1 MKVGVIGS
9 GYVGLVAA
17 ACFAE
22 MGNDVI
28 CVDVDENKISKLKDG
43 ILPIY
48 EPGLEVLVKENYK
61 RESLKFTTEINGS
74 LNSSEVVFI
83 AVGTPMGD
91 DGSADLKYVLQ
102 VAQSIGENMNHHL
115 VVVDKS
121 TVPIGTADKVKKTI
135 QLALDNRN
143 SDLTFDVVSNPEFLK
158 EGAAIDDFLRP
169 DRVVI
174 GAESEEDFE
183 LMNELY
189 KPFTRNGAPIIHMDP
204 LSAEMTKY
212 ASNAMLAT
220 RISFMNEIACICD
233 AAGANVAMVRK
244 GVGTD
249 SRIGQ
254 PFLYSGIGYGGSC
267 FPKDVKAIMHTA
279 QEYGYNFQILD
290 AVEAVNADM
299 KKLMLRKVTDI
310 FGEDLSEVKVA
321 LWGLAFKPKT
331 DDMREAPAI
340 TLCAGLTERGATV
353 NACDPEAIDN
363 AREIIGDDVNY
374 MTDQYQ
380 AIDGADVLIL
390 ATEWNDYRNP
400 DFEKMASLMKRKL
413 VLDGRNALSSKR
425 LAEHGFERYGVGIPP
440 LKPNN

>member
-1 MKVGVIGS
+1 MKIAVIGT
-9 GYVGLVAA
+9 GYVGLVAGT
-17 ACFAE
+17 CFAE
-22 MGNDVI
+22 MGSHVT
-28 CVDVDENKISKLKDG
+28 CVDIDEEKIAGLLKG
-43 ILPIY
+43 KVPIY
-48 EPGLEVLVKENYK
+48 EPGLSELVLSNVGNG
-61 RESLKFTTEINGS
+61 RLSFTTDLKTAVGDARI
-74 LNSSEVVFI
+74 VFI
-83 AVGTPMGD
+83 AVGTPS
-91 DGSADLKYVLQ
+91 SADGGADLTAVFK
-102 VAQSIGENMNHHL
+102 VAESIGAVANGPKL
-115 VVVDKS
+115 IVDKS
-121 TVPIGTADKVKKTI
+121 TVPVGTAAKVKEFAQSQTEHKM
-135 QLALDNRN
+135 
-143 SDLTFDVVSNPEFLK
+143 SVCSNPEFLK

-174 GAESEEDFE
+174 GAESDEDFE
-183 LMNELY
+183 LMEELY
-189 KPFTRNGAPIIHMDP
+189 KPFTRNGAPIVRMDP

-220 RISFMNEIACICD
+220 RISFMNEIALICD
-233 AAGANVAMVRK
+233 AAGANVEMVRK

-249 SRIGQ
+249 ARIGQ

-279 QEYGYNFQILD
+279 QEHGYNFQILD

-299 KKLMLRKVTDI
+299 KKLMLHKVTDI
-310 FGEDLSEVKVA
+310 FGEDLSGVTVA

-353 NACDPEAIDN
+353 RACDPEAIEN
-363 AREIIGDDVNY
+363 AREIIGDGVEYLD
-374 MTDQYQ
+374 DQYQ

-400 DFEKMASLMKRKL
+400 DYEKMASLMKRKL

>member
-1 MKVGVIGS
+1 MKIAVIGT
-9 GYVGLVAA
+9 GYVGLVAGT
-17 ACFAE
+17 CFAE
-22 MGNDVI
+22 MGSQVT
-28 CVDVDENKISKLKDG
+28 CVDIDEEKIAGLLKG
-43 ILPIY
+43 KVPIY
-48 EPGLEVLVKENYK
+48 EPGLSELVVSNV
-61 RESLKFTTEINGS
+61 RNGRLNFTTDLKTAVGDARI
-74 LNSSEVVFI
+74 VFI
-83 AVGTPMGD
+83 AVGTPSDAEG
-91 DGSADLKYVLQ
+91 GADLTAVFK
-102 VAQSIGENMNHHL
+102 VAESIGAVANGPKL
-115 VVVDKS
+115 IVDKS
-121 TVPIGTADKVKKTI
+121 TVPVGTAAKVKEFAQSQTEHKM
-135 QLALDNRN
+135 
-143 SDLTFDVVSNPEFLK
+143 SVCSNPEFLK

-174 GAESEEDFE
+174 GAESDEDFE
-183 LMNELY
+183 LMDELY
-189 KPFTRNGAPIIHMDP
+189 KPFTRNGAPIIRMDP

-220 RISFMNEIACICD
+220 RISFMNEIALICD
-233 AAGANVAMVRK
+233 AAGANVEMVRK

-249 SRIGQ
+249 ARIGQ

-279 QEYGYNFQILD
+279 QEHGYNFQILD
-290 AVEAVNADM
+290 AVEAVNAEM
-299 KKLMLRKVTDI
+299 KKLMLHKVTEL
-310 FGEDLSEVKVA
+310 FGEDLTGVTVA

-353 NACDPEAIDN
+353 RACDPEAIEN
-363 AREIIGDDVNY
+363 AREIIGDGVEYLD
-374 MTDQYQ
+374 DQYQ

-400 DFEKMASLMKRKL
+400 NYEKMASLMKRKL
-413 VLDGRNALSSKR
+413 VLDGRNALSAKR

>member
-1 MKVGVIGS
+1 MKIAVIGT
-9 GYVGLVAA
+9 GYVGLVAGT
-17 ACFAE
+17 CFAE
-22 MGNDVI
+22 MGSQVT
-28 CVDVDENKISKLKDG
+28 CVDIDEEKIAGLLKG
-43 ILPIY
+43 KVPIY
-48 EPGLEVLVKENYK
+48 EPGLSELVLSNVSNG
-61 RESLKFTTEINGS
+61 RLNFTTDLKTAVGDARI
-74 LNSSEVVFI
+74 VFI
-83 AVGTPMGD
+83 AVGTPSD
-91 DGSADLKYVLQ
+91 ADGGADLTAVFK
-102 VAQSIGENMNHHL
+102 VAESIGAVANGPKL
-115 VVVDKS
+115 IVDKS
-121 TVPIGTADKVKKTI
+121 TVPVGTAAKVKEFAQSQTDHKM
-135 QLALDNRN
+135 
-143 SDLTFDVVSNPEFLK
+143 SVCSNPEFLK

-174 GAESEEDFE
+174 GAESDEDFE
-183 LMNELY
+183 LMDELY
-189 KPFTRNGAPIIHMDP
+189 KPFTRNGAPIIRMDP

-220 RISFMNEIACICD
+220 RISFMNEIALICD
-233 AAGANVAMVRK
+233 AAGANVEMVRK

-249 SRIGQ
+249 ARIGQ

-279 QEYGYNFQILD
+279 QEHGYNFQILD
-290 AVEAVNADM
+290 AVEAVNAEM
-299 KKLMLRKVTDI
+299 KKLMLHKVTEL
-310 FGEDLSEVKVA
+310 FGEDLSGVTVA

-353 NACDPEAIDN
+353 RACDPEAIEN
-363 AREIIGDDVNY
+363 ARELIGDGVEYLD
-374 MTDQYQ
+374 DQYQ

-400 DFEKMASLMKRKL
+400 NYEKMASLMKRKL

>member
-1 MKVGVIGS
+1 MKIAVIGT
-9 GYVGLVAA
+9 GYVGLVAGT
-17 ACFAE
+17 CFAE
-22 MGNDVI
+22 MGSQVT
-28 CVDVDENKISKLKDG
+28 CVDIDEEKIAGLLKG
-43 ILPIY
+43 KVPIY
-48 EPGLEVLVKENYK
+48 EPGLSELVLSNVSNG
-61 RESLKFTTEINGS
+61 RLSFTTDLKTAVGDARI
-74 LNSSEVVFI
+74 VFI
-83 AVGTPMGD
+83 AVGTPSD
-91 DGSADLKYVLQ
+91 ADGGADLTAVFK
-102 VAQSIGENMNHHL
+102 VAESIGAVANGPKL
-115 VVVDKS
+115 IVDKS
-121 TVPIGTADKVKKTI
+121 TVPVGTAAKVKEFAQSQTEHKM
-135 QLALDNRN
+135 
-143 SDLTFDVVSNPEFLK
+143 SVCSNPEFLK

-174 GAESEEDFE
+174 GAESDEDFE
-183 LMNELY
+183 LMDELY
-189 KPFTRNGAPIIHMDP
+189 KPFTRNGAPIIRMDP

-220 RISFMNEIACICD
+220 RISFMNEIALICD
-233 AAGANVAMVRK
+233 AAGANVEMVRK

-249 SRIGQ
+249 ARIGQ

-279 QEYGYNFQILD
+279 QEHGYNFQILD
-290 AVEAVNADM
+290 AVEAVNAEM
-299 KKLMLRKVTDI
+299 KKLMLHKVTEL
-310 FGEDLSEVKVA
+310 FGEDLSGVTVA

-353 NACDPEAIDN
+353 RACDPEAIEN
-363 AREIIGDDVNY
+363 ARELIGDGVEYLD
-374 MTDQYQ
+374 DQYQ

-400 DFEKMASLMKRKL
+400 NYEKMASLMKRKL
-413 VLDGRNALSSKR
+413 VLDGRNALSAKR

>member
-1 MKVGVIGS
+1 MKIAVIGT
-9 GYVGLVAA
+9 GYVGLVAGT
-17 ACFAE
+17 CFAE
-22 MGNDVI
+22 MGSQVS
-28 CVDVDENKISKLKDG
+28 CVDIDEEKIAGLLKG
-43 ILPIY
+43 KVPIY
-48 EPGLEVLVKENYK
+48 EPGLSELVVSNV
-61 RESLKFTTEINGS
+61 RNGRLNFTTDLKTAVGDARI
-74 LNSSEVVFI
+74 VFI
-83 AVGTPMGD
+83 AVGTPSD
-91 DGSADLKYVLQ
+91 ADGGADLTAVFK
-102 VAQSIGENMNHHL
+102 VAESIGAVANGPKL
-115 VVVDKS
+115 IVDKS
-121 TVPIGTADKVKKTI
+121 TVPVGTAAKVKEFAQSQTDHKM
-135 QLALDNRN
+135 
-143 SDLTFDVVSNPEFLK
+143 SVCSNPEFLK

-174 GAESEEDFE
+174 GAESDEDFE
-183 LMNELY
+183 LMDELY
-189 KPFTRNGAPIIHMDP
+189 KPFTRNGAPIIRMDP

-220 RISFMNEIACICD
+220 RISFMNEIALICD
-233 AAGANVAMVRK
+233 TAGANVEMVRK

-249 SRIGQ
+249 ARIGQ

-279 QEYGYNFQILD
+279 QEHGYNFQILE

-299 KKLMLRKVTDI
+299 KKLMLHKVTSI
-310 FGEDLSEVKVA
+310 FGEDLSGVTVA

-340 TLCAGLTERGATV
+340 TLCTGLTERGATV
-353 NACDPEAIDN
+353 RACDPEAIEN
-363 AREIIGDDVNY
+363 AREIIGDGVEYLD
-374 MTDQYQ
+374 DQYQ

-400 DFEKMASLMKRKL
+400 NYEKMASLMKRKL

>member
-1 MKVGVIGS
+1 MKIAVIGT
-9 GYVGLVAA
+9 GYVGLVAGT
-17 ACFAE
+17 CFAE
-22 MGNDVI
+22 MGSQVT
-28 CVDVDENKISKLKDG
+28 CVDIDEEKIAGLLKG
-43 ILPIY
+43 KVPIY
-48 EPGLEVLVKENYK
+48 EPGLSELVVSNV
-61 RESLKFTTEINGS
+61 RNGRLNFTTDLKTAVGDARI
-74 LNSSEVVFI
+74 VFI
-83 AVGTPMGD
+83 AVGTPSGA
-91 DGSADLKYVLQ
+91 DGGADLTAVFK
-102 VAQSIGENMNHHL
+102 VAESIGAVANGPKL
-115 VVVDKS
+115 IVDKS
-121 TVPIGTADKVKKTI
+121 TVPVGTAAKVKEFAQSQTEHKM
-135 QLALDNRN
+135 
-143 SDLTFDVVSNPEFLK
+143 SVCSNPEFLK

-174 GAESEEDFE
+174 GAESDEDFE
-183 LMNELY
+183 LMDELY
-189 KPFTRNGAPIIHMDP
+189 KPFTRNGAPIIRMDP

-220 RISFMNEIACICD
+220 RISFMNEIALICD
-233 AAGANVAMVRK
+233 AAGANVEMVRK

-249 SRIGQ
+249 ARIGQ

-279 QEYGYNFQILD
+279 QEHGYNFQILD
-290 AVEAVNADM
+290 AVEAVNAEM
-299 KKLMLRKVTDI
+299 KKLMLHKVTEL
-310 FGEDLSEVKVA
+310 FGEDLSGVTVA

-353 NACDPEAIDN
+353 RACDPEAIEN
-363 AREIIGDDVNY
+363 ARELIGDGVEYLD
-374 MTDQYQ
+374 DQYQ

-400 DFEKMASLMKRKL
+400 NYEKMASLMKRKL
-413 VLDGRNALSSKR
+413 ILDGRNALSSKR

>member
-1 MKVGVIGS
+1 MKIAVIGT
-9 GYVGLVAA
+9 GYVGLVAGT
-17 ACFAE
+17 CFAE
-22 MGNDVI
+22 MGSQVT
-28 CVDVDENKISKLKDG
+28 CVDIDEEKIAGLLKG
-43 ILPIY
+43 KVPIY
-48 EPGLEVLVKENYK
+48 EPGLSELVVSNV
-61 RESLKFTTEINGS
+61 RNGRLNFTTDLKTAVGDARI
-74 LNSSEVVFI
+74 VFI
-83 AVGTPMGD
+83 AVGTPSD
-91 DGSADLKYVLQ
+91 ADGGADLTAVFK
-102 VAQSIGENMNHHL
+102 VAESIGAVANGPKL
-115 VVVDKS
+115 IVDKS
-121 TVPIGTADKVKKTI
+121 TVPVGTAAKVKEFAQSQTDHKM
-135 QLALDNRN
+135 
-143 SDLTFDVVSNPEFLK
+143 SVCSNPEFLK

-174 GAESEEDFE
+174 GAESDEDFE
-183 LMNELY
+183 LMDELY
-189 KPFTRNGAPIIHMDP
+189 KPFTRNGAPIIRMDP

-220 RISFMNEIACICD
+220 RISFMNEIALICD
-233 AAGANVAMVRK
+233 AAGANVEMVRK

-249 SRIGQ
+249 ARIGQ

-279 QEYGYNFQILD
+279 QEHGYNFQILD

-299 KKLMLRKVTDI
+299 KKLMLHKLTEI
-310 FGEDLSEVKVA
+310 FGEDLSGITVA

-353 NACDPEAIDN
+353 RACDPEAIEN
-363 AREIIGDDVNY
+363 ARELIGDGVDY
-374 MTDQYQ
+374 LDDQYQ

-400 DFEKMASLMKRKL
+400 NYEKMASLMKRKL

>member
-1 MKVGVIGS
+1 MKIAVIGT
-9 GYVGLVAA
+9 GYVGLVAGT
-17 ACFAE
+17 CFAE
-22 MGNDVI
+22 MGSQVT
-28 CVDVDENKISKLKDG
+28 CVDIDEEKIAGLLKG
-43 ILPIY
+43 KVPIY
-48 EPGLEVLVKENYK
+48 EPGLSELVLSNVSNG
-61 RESLKFTTEINGS
+61 RLNFTTDLKTAVGDARI
-74 LNSSEVVFI
+74 VFI
-83 AVGTPMGD
+83 AVGTPSD
-91 DGSADLKYVLQ
+91 ADGGADLTAVFK
-102 VAQSIGENMNHHL
+102 VAESIGAVANGPKL
-115 VVVDKS
+115 IVDKS
-121 TVPIGTADKVKKTI
+121 TVPVGTAAKVKEFAQSQTDHKM
-135 QLALDNRN
+135 
-143 SDLTFDVVSNPEFLK
+143 SVCSNPEFLK

-174 GAESEEDFE
+174 GAESDEDFE
-183 LMNELY
+183 LMDELY
-189 KPFTRNGAPIIHMDP
+189 KPFTRNGAPIIRMDP

-220 RISFMNEIACICD
+220 RISFMNEIALICD
-233 AAGANVAMVRK
+233 AAGANVEMVRK

-249 SRIGQ
+249 ARIGQ

-279 QEYGYNFQILD
+279 QEHGYNFQILD

-299 KKLMLRKVTDI
+299 KKLMLHKLTEL
-310 FGEDLSEVKVA
+310 FGEDLSGVTVA

-353 NACDPEAIDN
+353 RACDPEAIEN
-363 AREIIGDDVNY
+363 ARELIGDGVEYLD
-374 MTDQYQ
+374 DQYQ
-380 AIDGADVLIL
+380 AIAGADVLIL

-400 DFEKMASLMKRKL
+400 NYEKMASLMKRKL
-413 VLDGRNALSSKR
+413 VLDGRNALSAKR

>member
-1 MKVGVIGS
+1 MKIAVIGT
-9 GYVGLVAA
+9 GYVGLVAGT
-17 ACFAE
+17 CFAE
-22 MGNDVI
+22 MGSQVT
-28 CVDVDENKISKLKDG
+28 CVDIDEEKIAGLLKG
-43 ILPIY
+43 KVPIY
-48 EPGLEVLVKENYK
+48 EPGLSELVLSNVSNG
-61 RESLKFTTEINGS
+61 RLNFTTDLKTAVGDARI
-74 LNSSEVVFI
+74 VFI
-83 AVGTPMGD
+83 AVGTPSD
-91 DGSADLKYVLQ
+91 ADGGADLTAVFK
-102 VAQSIGENMNHHL
+102 VAESIGAVANGPKL
-115 VVVDKS
+115 IVDKS
-121 TVPIGTADKVKKTI
+121 TVPVGTAAKVKEFAQSQTEHKM
-135 QLALDNRN
+135 
-143 SDLTFDVVSNPEFLK
+143 SVCSNPEFLK

-174 GAESEEDFE
+174 GAESDEDFE
-183 LMNELY
+183 LMDELY
-189 KPFTRNGAPIIHMDP
+189 KPFTRNGAPIIRMDP

-220 RISFMNEIACICD
+220 RISFMNEIALICD
-233 AAGANVAMVRK
+233 AAGANVEMVRK

-249 SRIGQ
+249 VRIGQ

-279 QEYGYNFQILD
+279 QEHGYNFQILD
-290 AVEAVNADM
+290 AVEAVNAEM
-299 KKLMLRKVTDI
+299 KKLMLHKVTEL
-310 FGEDLSEVKVA
+310 FGEDLSGVTVA

-353 NACDPEAIDN
+353 RACDPEAIEN
-363 AREIIGDDVNY
+363 ARELIGDGVEYLD
-374 MTDQYQ
+374 DQYQ

-400 DFEKMASLMKRKL
+400 NYEKMASLMKRKL
-413 VLDGRNALSSKR
+413 VLDGRNALSAKR

>member
-1 MKVGVIGS
+1 MKIAVIGT
-9 GYVGLVAA
+9 GYVGLVAGT
-17 ACFAE
+17 CFAE
-22 MGNDVI
+22 MGSQVT
-28 CVDVDENKISKLKDG
+28 CVDIDEEKIAGLLKG
-43 ILPIY
+43 RVPIY
-48 EPGLEVLVKENYK
+48 EPGLSELVVSNV
-61 RESLKFTTEINGS
+61 RNGRLNFTTDLKTAVGDARI
-74 LNSSEVVFI
+74 VFI
-83 AVGTPMGD
+83 AVGTPSGA
-91 DGSADLKYVLQ
+91 DGGADLTAVFK
-102 VAQSIGENMNHHL
+102 VAESIGAVANGPKL
-115 VVVDKS
+115 IVDKS
-121 TVPIGTADKVKKTI
+121 TVPVGTAAKVKEFAQSQTEHKM
-135 QLALDNRN
+135 
-143 SDLTFDVVSNPEFLK
+143 SVCSNPEFLK

-174 GAESEEDFE
+174 GAESDEDFE
-183 LMNELY
+183 LMDELY
-189 KPFTRNGAPIIHMDP
+189 KPFTRNGAPIIRMDP

-220 RISFMNEIACICD
+220 RISFMNEIALICD
-233 AAGANVAMVRK
+233 AAGANVEMVRK

-249 SRIGQ
+249 ARIGQ

-279 QEYGYNFQILD
+279 QEHGYNFQILD
-290 AVEAVNADM
+290 AVEAVNAEM
-299 KKLMLRKVTDI
+299 KKLMLHKVTEL
-310 FGEDLSEVKVA
+310 FGEDLSGVTVA

-353 NACDPEAIDN
+353 RACDPEAIEN
-363 AREIIGDDVNY
+363 ARELIGDGVEYLD
-374 MTDQYQ
+374 DQYQ

-400 DFEKMASLMKRKL
+400 NYEKMASLMKRKL
-413 VLDGRNALSSKR
+413 ILDGRNALSSKR

>member
-1 MKVGVIGS
+1 MKIAIIGT
-9 GYVGLVAA
+9 GYVGLVAGT
-17 ACFAE
+17 CFAE
-22 MGNDVI
+22 MGSSVT
-28 CVDVDENKISKLKDG
+28 CVDIDEEKIAGLLRG
-43 ILPIY
+43 EIPIF
-48 EPGLEVLVKENYK
+48 EPGLSELVLSNIKSG
-61 RESLKFTTEINGS
+61 RLQFTTDLKSAVCEAR
-74 LNSSEVVFI
+74 VVFI
-83 AVGTPMGD
+83 AVGTPSGA
-91 DGSADLKYVLQ
+91 DGEADLTAVFK
-102 VAQSIGENMNHHL
+102 VAESIGAAANGPKL
-115 VVVDKS
+115 IVDKS
-121 TVPIGTADKVKKTI
+121 TVPVGTAAKVKKFA
-135 QLALDNRN
+135 QAK
-143 SDLTFDVVSNPEFLK
+143 SKYPMSVCSNPEFLK

-174 GAESEEDFE
+174 GAESSEDFE
-183 LMNELY
+183 LMDELY
-189 KPFTRNGAPIIHMDP
+189 KPFTGNGAPIIHMDP

-220 RISFMNEIACICD
+220 RISFMNEIALICD
-233 AAGANVAMVRK
+233 AAGANVEMVRR

-249 SRIGQ
+249 ARIGQ

-279 QEYGYNFQILD
+279 QEHGYNFQILD
-290 AVEAVNADM
+290 AVEAVNAEM
-299 KKLMLRKVTDI
+299 KKLMLHKVTEL
-310 FGEDLSEVKVA
+310 FGEDLTGVTVA

-353 NACDPEAIDN
+353 RACDPEAIEN
-363 AREIIGDDVNY
+363 AREIIGDGVEYCD
-374 MTDQYQ
+374 DQYQ

-400 DFEKMASLMKRKL
+400 NYEKMASLMKRKL